1 MWEDRP
7 VLRGGIVQLPPRVS
21 SKAVDREDRRIRLAI
36 VVHSMMRGGAER
48 QIFELLRGIHR
59 TRFNT
64 SLIVFNSAQNAYPA
78 EAFTDCKVLL
88 KQETGS
94 ASFLRRSFSLL
105 VACYR
110 LTVALKECKAQVVH
124 AYLPTPSALSA
135 IACLLLRVPVFIV
148 GRRNMASF
156 HRRGKRLLEWADR
169 FPLRYA
175 TAIASNCEAITKEI
189 VEIDRFPAQ
198 RAFTIYNGVDTDRF
212 TAVRNPRLRAELGF
226 PVSGFVFGIVASF
239 HKRKRHIDFVHAA
252 KEISDQIPHARF
264 LMIGEDRGTL
274 REIRQ
279 YIEAQSLAGR
289 FVILE
294 GTAEPEEYYR
304 CMDCYISTSEIEG
317 LSNSILEAMASGLP
331 VIATNVGGSA
341 EIVRHGESG
350 ILVSPFAHAEV
361 AHSARLL
368 AKDLDL
374 CARMGRRGR
383 ALVESKFSLR
393 SMVEAHEHLYEMLLS
408 GGPRA
413 CCSILNGVP
422 DPIEK

>member
-1 MWEDRP
+1 MRENRS

-48 QIFELLRGIHR
+48 QIFELMRGIDR

-64 SLIVFNSAQNAYPA
+64 SLVVFNTAQNAYPA

-94 ASFLRRSFSLL
+94 ASLLRRSISLL
-105 VACYR
+105 LACYR

-124 AYLPTPSALSA
+124 AYLPMPSALTA
-135 IACLLLRVPVFIV
+135 VACGLLRVPVFIV

-175 TAIASNCEAITKEI
+175 TAIAGNCEAITKEI

-252 KEISDQIPHARF
+252 KEISDHIPHARF

-294 GTAEPEEYYR
+294 GTAEPEKYYA

-317 LSNSILEAMASGLP
+317 LSNSILEAMASGIP
-331 VIATNVGGSA
+331 IIATNVGGTA
-341 EIVRHGESG
+341 EIVTHGESG
-350 ILVSPFAHAEV
+350 ILVSPYAPEEV

-368 AKDLDL
+368 ANDLDL
-374 CARMGRRGR
+374 CARMGRCGR
-383 ALVESKFSLR
+383 ALAESKFSLR
-393 SMVEAHEHLYEMLLS
+393 SMVDAHERLYRALLS
-408 GGPRA
+408 GHLPTCTKEGTA
-413 CCSILNGVP
+413 S
-422 DPIEK
+422 